1 MGKICRNEICKC
13 GSGKKYKKCCIN
25 NEQESNILNLKLLRT
40 KKIETEISDKLLR
53 YLEKNFPEAQEIAWE
68 EFFIYENVPS
78 IDDSIAIVH
87 CAFLP
92 WLLYNWTDDDECQI
106 EEGKTIAESY
116 LLAHGMNVTKNEREI
131 ILAHLKINFSIYEVM
146 HVIKHQSIKLRDILR
161 DKIIIISEK
170 KGTEVIK
177 MGDVILARIV
187 EFRDV
192 NLMLGLYPRVL
203 KADFIAKCVD
213 LKQHY
218 KNEENFTDEDL
229 YEYDFEIRELFINN
243 VNQVVLPKL
252 QNTDGEAIVPSQV
265 MFNLRCKNKE
275 ALDKLACL
283 AYIMEK
289 EELLEDAI
297 YDEHNQLES
306 VIFSWSVAGNK
317 VHQSWS
323 NTIYGEITISNNQ
336 VVAEVN
342 SVERAKKIKAE
353 IERLLGDKA
362 EYRDT
367 IYESIEQRFSSKS
380 IARNEN
386 EDDMNEEDGS
396 EEAKELLEEMQKI
409 YSKHY
414 EEWLDMNVPS
424 LDGRTPRKASKSKM
438 GLEKLE
444 ALFSMMHQENLRQS
458 GLKNGGPLIDI
469 AFLRKELGMN

>member
-1 MGKICRNEICKC
+1 
-13 GSGKKYKKCCIN
+13 
-25 NEQESNILNLKLLRT
+25 
-40 KKIETEISDKLLR
+40 
-53 YLEKNFPEAQEIAWE
+53 
-68 EFFIYENVPS
+68 
-78 IDDSIAIVH
+78 
-87 CAFLP
+87 
-92 WLLYNWTDDDECQI
+92 
-106 EEGKTIAESY
+106 
-116 LLAHGMNVTKNEREI
+116 
-131 ILAHLKINFSIYEVM
+131 
-146 HVIKHQSIKLRDILR
+146 
-161 DKIIIISEK
+161 
-170 KGTEVIK
+170 
-177 MGDVILARIV
+177 
-187 EFRDV
+187 
-192 NLMLGLYPRVL
+192 
-203 KADFIAKCVD
+203 
-213 LKQHY
+213 
-218 KNEENFTDEDL
+218 
-229 YEYDFEIRELFINN
+229 
-243 VNQVVLPKL
+243 
-252 QNTDGEAIVPSQV
+252 
-265 MFNLRCKNKE
+265 
-275 ALDKLACL
+275 
-283 AYIMEK
+283 
-289 EELLEDAI
+289 LLEDAI